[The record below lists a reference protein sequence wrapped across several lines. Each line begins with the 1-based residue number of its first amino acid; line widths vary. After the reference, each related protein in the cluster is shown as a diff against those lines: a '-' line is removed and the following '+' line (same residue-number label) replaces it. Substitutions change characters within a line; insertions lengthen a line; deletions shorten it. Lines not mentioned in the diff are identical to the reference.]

1 MRRGAAVG
9 GLLLVLIAG
18 ARLASA
24 RQGEPLARLDV
35 GPPGWAGIRL
45 GMSLVQLE
53 RRLGVTLS
61 VSPGAGQPV
70 CSRFATRGDYDGY
83 RLVLGFSAAKPGA
96 RLESLWV
103 QFGGA
108 EASASASGLAAALR
122 HLVPQAAYQ
131 LDPKDPAESEAADP
145 RPIYALSGQPGQSGQ
160 PGEPA
165 AVIRFFPRDGAL
177 IALRSCLLP

>member
-1 MRRGAAVG
+1 MKKSAAAG
-9 GLLLVLIAG
+9 GLVLMLIAG
-18 ARLASA
+18 ARLAGG
-24 RQGEPLARLDV
+24 RQSDPLARLEV

-53 RRLGVTLS
+53 RRLGVTLP

-83 RLVLGFSAAKPGA
+83 RLVMGFSAAKPGA
-96 RLESLWV
+96 KLESLWV

-108 EASASASGLAAALR
+108 EAGAAATGLASALR
-122 HLVPQAAYQ
+122 KRMPQATY
-131 LDPKDPAESEAADP
+131 LPDPQDPAASEAADA
-145 RPIYALSGQPGQSGQ
+145 RPIYALS
-160 PGEPA
+160 GEPA

>member
-1 MRRGAAVG
+1 MKRRAAIG
-9 GLLLVLIAG
+9 GLLLMWIAG
-18 ARLASA
+18 ARVAGA
-24 RQGEPLARLDV
+24 RQGEPLARLDL
-35 GPPGWAGIRL
+35 GPPGWDGLRL

-53 RRLGVTLS
+53 RRLGVTLP

-83 RLVLGFSAAKPGA
+83 RVVLGFSAAKPGA
-96 RLESLWV
+96 KLESLWV
-103 QFGGA
+103 QFGGGEA
-108 EASASASGLAAALR
+108 GASAAGLAAALR
-122 HLVPQAAYQ
+122 HRVPQAAYQ
-131 LDPKDPAESEAADP
+131 PDPKDPAESEAADP
-145 RPIYALSGQPGQSGQ
+145 RPIYSLSAQ

>member
-1 MRRGAAVG
+1 MRKGAAIG

-70 CSRFATRGDYDGY
+70 CSRFATRGDYEGY
-83 RLVLGFSAAKPGA
+83 RLVMGFSAAKPGA

-108 EASASASGLAAALR
+108 EAGASAPALASALR
-122 HLVPQAAYQ
+122 SKAPQAAY
-131 LDPKDPAESEAADP
+131 LIDPKDPAASEAADA
-145 RPIYALSGQPGQSGQ
+145 RPIYSLA
-160 PGEPA
+160 GEPA

>member
-1 MRRGAAVG
+1 MTRRAVIG
-9 GLLLVLIAG
+9 GLLLMWIAG
-18 ARLASA
+18 ARVAGA
-24 RQGEPLARLDV
+24 RQGEPLARLDL
-35 GPPGWAGIRL
+35 GPPGWDGLRL

-53 RRLGVTLS
+53 RRLGVTLP

-83 RLVLGFSAAKPGA
+83 RLVMGFSAAKPGA
-96 RLESLWV
+96 KLESLWV

-108 EASASASGLAAALR
+108 EAGAAATGLASALR
-122 HLVPQAAYQ
+122 KRMPQATYLPDP
-131 LDPKDPAESEAADP
+131 LDPAASEAADV
-145 RPIYALSGQPGQSGQ
+145 RPIYALS
-160 PGEPA
+160 GEPA

>member
-1 MRRGAAVG
+1 MRKRAAMV
-9 GLLLVLIAG
+9 GLLLIGVAG
-18 ARLASA
+18 ARGAGA
-24 RQGEPLARLDV
+24 RQADPLGRLDV
-35 GPPGWAGIRL
+35 EPPGWNGIRL

-53 RRLGVTLS
+53 RRLGTTLP

-83 RLVLGFSAAKPGA
+83 RLVMGFSAAKPGA
-96 RLESLWV
+96 KLESLWV

-108 EASASASGLAAALR
+108 EAGASAPGLAAALR
-122 HLVPQAAYQ
+122 RRVPQAAYQ
-131 LDPKDPAESEAADP
+131 LDPKDPAESEAADV
-145 RPIYALSGQPGQSGQ
+145 RPIYTLPGRTVQT
-160 PGEPA
+160 GEPA